1 MNNSKLWTKDFVV
14 MFIAFFFMAL
24 PFYLLMTTLT
34 VYAVEQ
40 FNAVQSKAGLASS
53 IFIIGALFSRLLAGK
68 YIEVIG
74 RKKLLYGSLLLFLI
88 ATLSYFPVNNLNL
101 LLVVRFIHGAAFGI
115 ASTAMLTAAM
125 DLIPSER
132 RGEGT
137 SYFSLSPTAAMALG
151 PFIGLFIVQHAEFD
165 MIFVACTFFS
175 VVSIITALFVKVP
188 EAQITADQIL
198 AMKQGFKLHDFLEKK
213 AVPIS
218 IIMILM
224 GISYSGILSFLNS
237 YAIEIKLEDSAGVFF
252 SVYAVFLFIS
262 RPFTGKLLDHK
273 GDNIVVYPALVL
285 FSLSLILLSQAYN
298 GLILLL
304 AGALVA
310 LGFGT
315 MMSCGQAIAV
325 KESPKHRVGLATS
338 TFFICV
344 DGGLGIGPFIAGT
357 IIPIIGFRG
366 MYLTMAGVVILS
378 IILYYFVHGKT
389 ATLRKQYTNATNYS

>member
-1 MNNSKLWTKDFVV
+1 

>member
-1 MNNSKLWTKDFVV
+1 LNNSKLWTKDFVV

>member
-1 MNNSKLWTKDFVV
+1 
-14 MFIAFFFMAL
+14 
-24 PFYLLMTTLT
+24 
-34 VYAVEQ
+34 
-40 FNAVQSKAGLASS
+40 
-53 IFIIGALFSRLLAGK
+53 
-68 YIEVIG
+68 
-74 RKKLLYGSLLLFLI
+74 
-88 ATLSYFPVNNLNL
+88 
-101 LLVVRFIHGAAFGI
+101 
-115 ASTAMLTAAM
+115 MLTAAM